1 MPEPHSILEIL
12 DRGKPYLPWQGARGE
27 MALSV
32 GKAVYLYEKGVDG
45 IIDISPFT
53 CMNGIVSESI
63 YPRLSRD
70 HDGIPIRIFYFDGT
84 SVDLE
89 NELAVFMEL
98 VTSYNRRK
106 KRRRIPGRAA

>member
-1 MPEPHSILEIL
+1 
-12 DRGKPYLPWQGARGE
+12 
-27 MALSV
+27 
-32 GKAVYLYEKGVDG
+32 
-45 IIDISPFT
+45 
-53 CMNGIVSESI
+53 MNGIVSESV

-106 KRRRIPGRAA
+106 KRRRTPGRAA